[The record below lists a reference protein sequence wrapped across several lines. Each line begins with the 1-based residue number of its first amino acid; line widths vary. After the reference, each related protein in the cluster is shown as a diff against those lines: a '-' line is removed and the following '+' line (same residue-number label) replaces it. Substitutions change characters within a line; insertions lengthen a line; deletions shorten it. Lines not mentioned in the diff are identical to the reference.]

1 MKIADYGKAITSYI
15 ESPTKAQK
23 DKLKLQAGLL
33 EEYLGDDLEYQRAV
47 DDGFQGTKEDY
58 YRYKSTSEEDRT
70 FLAEGTPFDFS
81 GLSVPQ
87 LKLLYKRYTGT
98 DGPSD
103 PKQLISE
110 LKRLIKGLDEDGI
123 PFAKGGRVHL
133 AEGTPPPKK
142 PRQLKDLYERINRA
156 VLAVSSR
163 TVPPELIVPQLETL
177 TQEYIKDGLISGE
190 DARKF
195 AIDRKDYWDKWIS
208 ENPGGTTPTFDF
220 DNEGSAIEVSQE
232 EIIRRINEADGGRVK
247 LQSGTNIMT
256 LDPVFPTK
264 DPTSTDFKPLDL
276 PGAII
281 PPLAIGAGA
290 KRIKDIFFS
299 KKEDDKKDLKK
310 SDDKNNLIKG
320 DGPDEPDPL
329 DDLARNYLIDEAVE
343 RLKKKEMD
351 VEKRTDKTLLAR
363 DLDLDIP
370 KSGLYD
376 LRKDETF
383 FNDRLKLLKKKGINF
398 DGYYS
403 TREIANLLGIK
414 TNSGIIDFVNRKDV
428 PMVKKGLFNVLT
440 LNDFLN
446 AYEPTKE
453 RIQKAPPLDLS
464 NLARQDFLKDNKSPL
479 FERFKRLKFE
489 PISKKEYIP
498 PEIRSI
504 YDKYDLSKIEG
515 GHPFPVEFFTKEFG
529 EKGTLKNKR
538 QFDWIH
544 RNKDK
549 LFNPNDLVLQSKDIN
564 QSGGPFYNA
573 ISELKPLY
581 KELGKYVDKYEGK
594 GAVKNKKDIDA
605 ISKLNL
611 DIMKIIGNSKEEVQN
626 FIKENPDSKLTI
638 PKMKTGGLH
647 GAIFDYE
654 TGEVELYAP
663 DKQVLF
669 ESGAVGDEPQ
679 DQKLKIAE
687 GFLDVLN
694 QVVDDKQDLAKLLNY
709 FEGKMLPKFQKGGP
723 VYGKYAKQIA
733 RLS

>member
-15 ESPTKAQK
+15 QSPTKVEK
-23 DKLKLQAGLL
+23 DKTKLRAGLL

-58 YRYKSTSEEDRT
+58 YRYKSTSQEDRT
-70 FLAEGTPFDFS
+70 FLADGTIP
-81 GLSVPQ
+81 PR
-87 LKLLYKRYTGT
+87 K
-98 DGPSD
+98 
-103 PKQLISE
+103 PKE
-110 LKRLIKGLDEDGI
+110 
-123 PFAKGGRVHL
+123 
-133 AEGTPPPKK
+133 
-142 PRQLKDLYERINRA
+142 LKDLYKKIDTA
-156 VLAVSSR
+156 VLAVRSN
-163 TVPPELIVPQLETL
+163 TIPPEFIVPNLEKI
-177 TQEYIKDGLISGE
+177 TQEYISDGLISGE

-195 AIDRKDYWDKWIS
+195 AIERKDYYDNFIS
-208 ENPGGTTPTFDF
+208 KNSGETVPAFDF
-220 DNEGSAIEVSQE
+220 DNEGKAIELSKEQ
-232 EIIRRINEADGGRVK
+232 IIERINERDGGRVK

-256 LDPVFPTK
+256 LDPVFSTQ
-264 DPTSTDFKPLDL
+264 DPTSTDFKPLDV

-290 KRIKDIFFS
+290 KRLKDIFFS
-299 KKEDDKKDLKK
+299 KDKGDDKKDIQK

-320 DGPDEPDPL
+320 DGPEEPSPL
-329 DDLARNYLIDEAVE
+329 DDAIESLLIEDAVN

-351 VEKRTDKTLLAR
+351 KSKRDDRTPLAR
-363 DLDLDIP
+363 ELDLAVT
-370 KSGLYD
+370 KSGMFEIRQGDFLD
-376 LRKDETF
+376 KRIQTLKDK
-383 FNDRLKLLKKKGINF
+383 NVNF

-403 TREIANLLGIK
+403 VPEIANLLGTK
-414 TNSGIIDFVNRKDV
+414 SSSGIGTYINDKNIPF
-428 PMVKKGLFNVLT
+428 VKKGLYKMVKLS
-440 LNDFLN
+440 DFLN
-446 AYEPTKE
+446 TYQGTKE
-453 RIQKAPPLDLS
+453 RIDRAPPVDIK
-464 NLARQDFLKDNKSPL
+464 NVAREEFLKDNKSPL

-489 PISKKEYIP
+489 PVSKKEFIP
-498 PEIRSI
+498 PEIRKI
-504 YDKYDLSKIEG
+504 YDKYNLSKIEG

-529 EKGTLKNKR
+529 KKGTLKNKR
-538 QFDWIH
+538 QFDWIY

-573 ISELKPLY
+573 ISKLKPLY

-594 GAVKNKKDIDA
+594 GAVKNKTDIDA

-611 DIMKIIGNSKEEVQN
+611 DIMKIIGNSKEEVQK
-626 FIKENPDSKLTI
+626 FIEENPDSKLTI

-669 ESGAVGDEPQ
+669 ESGAVGDELQ

-694 QVVDDKQDLAKLLNY
+694 QVVDDKNDLAQLINY

-733 RLS
+733 GLS

>member
-15 ESPTKAQK
+15 ESPTKDQK

-70 FLAEGTPFDFS
+70 FLS
-81 GLSVPQ
+81 
-87 LKLLYKRYTGT
+87 
-98 DGPSD
+98 
-103 PKQLISE
+103 
-110 LKRLIKGLDEDGI
+110 
-123 PFAKGGRVHL
+123 
-133 AEGTPPPKK
+133 EGTPPPKK
-142 PRQLKDLYERINRA
+142 PRQLKDLFERINRA
-156 VLAVSSR
+156 VLAVSSN
-163 TVPPELIVPQLETL
+163 TIAPEFIVPELETL

-190 DARKF
+190 EARKF
-195 AIDRKDYWDKWIS
+195 AIERKDYWDKWIS

-232 EIIRRINEADGGRVK
+232 EIIRRINEADGGIIKGKNLGSREGFAAPALAVPAFNIARTAAMPLIRK
-247 LQSGTNIMT
+247 GLEVAAGTGIGKRLSDT
-256 LDPVFPTK
+256 FLSK
-264 DPTSTDFKPLDL
+264 DE
-276 PGAII
+276 G
-281 PPLAIGAGA
+281 
-290 KRIKDIFFS
+290 
-299 KKEDDKKDLKK
+299 DDKKDIQK

-320 DGPDEPDPL
+320 DGPEEEPPKFDKIAE
-329 DDLARNYLIDEAVE
+329 DFLINEAVE

-453 RIQKAPPLDLS
+453 RIQKAPPLDLA
-464 NLARQDFLKDNKSPL
+464 NLARQDFLKDNKSPF

-489 PISKKEYIP
+489 PVSKKEYIP
-498 PEIRSI
+498 PEIKSI
-504 YDKYDLSKIEG
+504 YDKYNLSQIEG

-529 EKGTLKNKR
+529 KKGTLKDKR
-538 QFDWIH
+538 QFDWIY

-549 LFNPNDLVLQSKDIN
+549 LFNQNDLVLQSKDIN
-564 QSGGPFYNA
+564 AQGGPFYNA
-573 ISELKPLY
+573 IAELKPLY
-581 KELGKYVDKYEGK
+581 KKLGEYVDKYEGK
-594 GAVKNKKDIDA
+594 GAVKNKKDINA

-611 DIMKIIGNSKEEVQN
+611 DIMKIIGNSKKEVQN

-638 PKMKTGGLH
+638 PKMKIGGLH

-669 ESGAVGDEPQ
+669 ESGAVEDIETKKGTMSG
-679 DQKLKIAE
+679 QKLKIAE

-709 FEGKMLPKFQKGGP
+709 FEGKMLPRFQKGGS
-723 VYGKYAKQIA
+723 VYGKYAGQIA
-733 RLS
+733 KLS

>member
-15 ESPTKAQK
+15 QSPTKGEK
-23 DKLKLQAGLL
+23 ELLKARALESSRTLL
-33 EEYLGDDLEYQRAV
+33 A
-47 DDGFQGTKEDY
+47 DGT
-58 YRYKSTSEEDRT
+58 
-70 FLAEGTPFDFS
+70 
-81 GLSVPQ
+81 VPPR
-87 LKLLYKRYTGT
+87 K
-98 DGPSD
+98 
-103 PKQLISE
+103 PK
-110 LKRLIKGLDEDGI
+110 
-123 PFAKGGRVHL
+123 
-133 AEGTPPPKK
+133 
-142 PRQLKDLYERINRA
+142 QLKDLFNSINIA
-156 VLAVSSR
+156 VLSVRSNTIA
-163 TVPPELIVPQLETL
+163 PEFVLPGLEKK
-177 TQEYIKDGLISGE
+177 TQEYIKEGLISGE

-195 AIDRKDYWDKWIS
+195 AIERKDYWDKWIE
-208 ENPGGTTPTFDF
+208 ENPKGTVPNFEF
-220 DNEGSAIEVSQE
+220 DNEGKSRILSQE
-232 EIIRRINEADGGRVK
+232 EIIERINEADGGRVK

-256 LDPVFPTK
+256 LDPVFSTK
-264 DPTSTDFKPLDL
+264 DATSTDFKPLDA

-290 KRIKDIFFS
+290 KRLKDIFFS
-299 KKEDDKKDLKK
+299 KKEEDKKDLKK

-329 DDLARNYLIDEAVE
+329 DDLAQSYLLDEAVE
-343 RLKKKEMD
+343 RLKKKEMNP
-351 VEKRTDKTLLAR
+351 EKRDARTALAR
-363 DLDLDIP
+363 DLDLSVT
-370 KSGLYD
+370 KSGLYEI
-376 LRKDETF
+376 RKGDY
-383 FNDRLKLLKKKGINF
+383 FNKRLQTLKDKGVNF

-414 TNSGIIDFVNRKDV
+414 TNSGIIDFVNRKNV
-428 PMVKKGLFNVLT
+428 PTVKKGLYNILT
-440 LNDFLN
+440 LNDFLT
-446 AYEPTKE
+446 AYSPTKE
-453 RIQKAPPLDLS
+453 RIEKAPPLDLS

-529 EKGTLKNKR
+529 EKGTLKDKR
-538 QFDWIH
+538 QFDWIY

-573 ISELKPLY
+573 IAELKPLY

-611 DIMKIIGNSKEEVQN
+611 DIMKIIGNSKKEVQN

-669 ESGAVGDEPQ
+669 ESGAVEDIETEKGTMSG
-679 DQKLKIAE
+679 QKLKIAE

-709 FEGKMLPKFQKGGP
+709 FEGKMLPRFQKGGP
-723 VYGKYAKQIA
+723 VYGKYTKQIA
-733 RLS
+733 GLS